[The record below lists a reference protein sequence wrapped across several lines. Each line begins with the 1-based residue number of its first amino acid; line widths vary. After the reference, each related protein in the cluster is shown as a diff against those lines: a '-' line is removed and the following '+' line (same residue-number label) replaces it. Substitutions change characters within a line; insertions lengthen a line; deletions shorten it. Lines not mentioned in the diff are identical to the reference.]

1 MWLKNDVAKVRGF
14 SETCNTKNLG
24 FLQKKI
30 PNVCETLGIFFVVQ
44 GGFEPPQTEPKP
56 VVLPLHHWTIALV
69 SGCKGSGFLGHYQIF
84 YRLFHDK
91 QVIILLTLLSQQVL
105 SVNQI
110 VDSDGTILVSQLLF
124 VQ

>member
-24 FLQKKI
+24 FLHKKI

-56 VVLPLHHWTIALV
+56 VVLPLHHWTPFAKC
-69 SGCKGSGFLGHYQIF
+69 GCKGKKYLAHDQIISD
-84 YRLFHDK
+84 LF
-91 QVIILLTLLSQQVL
+91 ILLSEDNSYSFP
-105 SVNQI
+105 SVPA
-110 VDSDGTILVSQLLF
+110 GTYRQSGLQL
-124 VQ
+124 